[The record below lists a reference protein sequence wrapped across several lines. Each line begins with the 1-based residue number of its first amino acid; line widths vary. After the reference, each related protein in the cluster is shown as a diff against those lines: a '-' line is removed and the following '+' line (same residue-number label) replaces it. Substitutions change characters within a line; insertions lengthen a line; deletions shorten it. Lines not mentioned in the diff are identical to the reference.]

1 MQSYDLTDPD
11 TAWEALKI
19 NLVETIKNFLKNT
32 WWWNDCVSKVVE
44 EKGIVCEKHYNY
56 LLNKQFNWN
65 QRGLSITFPIV
76 GLVLHVTYDS
86 VEIM

>member
-32 WWWNDCVSKVVE
+32 WWLNDCISKVVE
-44 EKGIVCEKHYNY
+44 EKGIVKMWKT
-56 LLNKQFNWN
+56 L
-65 QRGLSITFPIV
+65 
-76 GLVLHVTYDS
+76 
-86 VEIM
+86 